1 MTRCTATCLGRRGLA
16 GVGSIALFAG
26 AAMLGLVPGGV
37 LAVVASFDDTAAP
50 TKQVEATP
58 THATTSRCVSQ
69 ETAMGDDPDRAT
81 PEATLLAFQGAMMS
95 GDWQRVLSLLSARAR
110 EGLVGSA
117 YAGAAWM
124 EGLDEASQRGLA
136 TLMDRYG
143 LREEGVRRTRSIDE
157 LAQMLADLDTWSSAL
172 PDDTRLDLAADT
184 AETTWSEYRHSGDRA
199 YAIATLRGRRSETRL
214 QCVDGQWYI
223 LASGE

>member
-1 MTRCTATCLGRRGLA
+1 MKRGIVTCLGHRGLA
-16 GVGSIALFAG
+16 GVGSVGLLAG
-26 AAMLGLVPGGV
+26 PAMLGLVPGAV
-37 LAVVASFDDTAAP
+37 LALVASIVDTAAP
-50 TKQVEATP
+50 TKRVEATP
-58 THATTSRCVSQ
+58 THPSAARCLSQ
-69 ETAMGDDPDRAT
+69 EIDMGDDPDRAT
-81 PEATLLAFQGAMMS
+81 PEATLLAFQGAMTS

-143 LREEGVRRTRSIDE
+143 LREQGVRRTRSIDE
-157 LAQMLADLDTWSSAL
+157 LAQMLAALDAWSSAL
-172 PDDTRLDLAADT
+172 PDDIRVDLAADT
-184 AETTWSEYRHSGDRA
+184 AETTWSEFRRSGDRA

-214 QCVDGQWYI
+214 QCVAGQWYI